1 VNYRANRGIDQ
12 RICTWAYRPIY
23 TQRQLGTIGKD
34 NAPVNRCSSRL
45 KTNIHRRQTVI
56 FRLSIAMCKPT
67 HVIRPTQLDAE
78 T

>member
-1 VNYRANRGIDQ
+1 MGLQAYIYPEAVRHDRERQRASESVLVTTKN
-12 RICTWAYRPIY
+12 
-23 TQRQLGTIGKD
+23 KH
-34 NAPVNRCSSRL
+34 SS
-45 KTNIHRRQTVI
+45 QTDKRVIAVI